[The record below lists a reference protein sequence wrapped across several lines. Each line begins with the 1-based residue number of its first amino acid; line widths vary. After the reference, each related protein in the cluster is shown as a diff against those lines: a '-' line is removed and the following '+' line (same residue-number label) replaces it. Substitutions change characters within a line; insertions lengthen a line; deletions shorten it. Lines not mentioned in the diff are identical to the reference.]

1 MTERPCDELPLKMA
15 SPSGMGQKETK
26 TMTAQ
31 HNILNK
37 DHVCPWWMA
46 YTFDNPL
53 RRLFHK
59 PGKMLAPHVHQDM
72 TVMDVGCGMGYFSI
86 AMAMMVGDN
95 GRVIAVDLQQKM
107 LNIML
112 KRARRAGVAHR
123 IKPHLCEQGDI
134 GLNAGADFVLAFWMV
149 HEVPDRVAFF
159 RQLAANMTPNGK
171 LFVAEPKFH
180 VSPSTF
186 QEIINAAQSTGLSVN
201 ATPDVR
207 FSHCSIFIKN

>member
-1 MTERPCDELPLKMA
+1 
-15 SPSGMGQKETK
+15 
-26 TMTAQ
+26 MTAQ
-31 HNILNK
+31 HNVMKK

-59 PGKMLAPHVHQDM
+59 PRKMLGPYVHEDM

-86 AMAMMVGDN
+86 AMAKMVGDG

-112 KRARRAGVAHR
+112 RRAERAGVADR
-123 IKPHLCEQGDI
+123 IQAHLCAPRDI
-134 GLNAGADFVLAFWMV
+134 GLNGQVNFVLAFWMV
-149 HEVPDRVAFF
+149 HEVPDRMAFF
-159 RQLAANMTPNGK
+159 GQLASNMTRKGR

-180 VSPSTF
+180 VSLSTF
-186 QEIINAAQSTGLSVN
+186 QEIIMAARSTGLSVN

-207 FSHCSIFIKN
+207 FSHSAIFIKH